1 MIYVRSYD
9 MSAQSKVS
17 PCPAPLPLN
26 SPQGFIQDVPLRGGD
41 RGGRGSNCRV
51 AFFRDLR
58 KCRMMLAHLINKGPD
73 CLLNWSSFQ
82 NLRRLGGE

>member
-9 MSAQSKVS
+9 MSAQSKGS

-41 RGGRGSNCRV
+41 RGRGSNCRATQLELV
-51 AFFRDLR
+51 SKLEEIGGRIAKQAFFLRDKR
-58 KCRMMLAHLINKGPD
+58 TI
-73 CLLNWSSFQ
+73 
-82 NLRRLGGE
+82 

>member
-26 SPQGFIQDVPLRGGD
+26 SPQGFIQDVPLMGGD

-51 AFFRDLR
+51 L
-58 KCRMMLAHLINKGPD
+58 MLAHLINKGPD